1 MRAVRGKLLDAVN
14 DWTASAEQLG
24 ALENDKS
31 ALLKQADAPQG
42 RRPQDVIDAR
52 NRWIRVMAA
61 LETALAISG
70 ADEETVAK
78 LLSPLQDAEAKA
90 ARKKASAGRDPAAP
104 GATPET
110 AKEPSEGDR

>member
-1 MRAVRGKLLDAVN
+1 VN

-42 RRPQDVIDAR
+42 RRPQDAIDAR
-52 NRWIRVMAA
+52 NRWIRVISA
-61 LETALAISG
+61 LETALAIPG

-110 AKEPSEGDR
+110 AKKPSEGDG